1 MGKLCNKRKK
11 LGLNSDIDPEIEIKI
26 KKYSSTFDKEFSKL
40 ESIYN
45 YLTFITFKD
54 L

>member
-1 MGKLCNKRKK
+1 MGQFCNKTKI
-11 LGLNSDIDPEIEIKI
+11 SDEINTEKELKI
-26 KKYSSTFDKEFSKL
+26 KNFSSTYDKEFSKL

-54 L
+54 FI